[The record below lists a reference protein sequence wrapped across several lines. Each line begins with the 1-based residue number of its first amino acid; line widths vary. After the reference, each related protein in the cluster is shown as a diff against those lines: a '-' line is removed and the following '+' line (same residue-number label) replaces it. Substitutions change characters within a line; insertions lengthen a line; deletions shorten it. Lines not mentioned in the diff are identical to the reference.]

1 MRTNGAQRMSDT
13 DSVPPDAAFQGALPE
28 RVDCVVVGG
37 GIVGV
42 FAALDLARAE
52 RSVLLCE
59 KGGIGLE
66 QSGRNWGWC
75 RTMGRAAAEI
85 PLSREALDRWRT
97 LEAETGVDLGF
108 RQCGTLYLAKNGV
121 DLRRYGRWIET
132 AATRGHH
139 GTTLLDARE
148 VERLLPPGSAAWV
161 GGMHTPSDGR
171 AEPGRAAP
179 VVAGLAARAGAIVRT
194 GCAVRGIET
203 HGGRVQAVVT
213 EHGRVACG
221 QVLVAGGV
229 WSRLLLQGIGL
240 SLPQLGVIST
250 AARTAPMAAGA
261 DIPDCAV
268 GGPDFAYRRRDDGG
282 YTIARRGIA
291 RHDLSCGSL
300 ALGPRF
306 MKSWLSGSDKIRF
319 RPDWSSQTSTL
330 IGSKGASGTSSVFE
344 QCRTLNPAA
353 EHGVMRQGFRRLISN
368 ISAFEGARIAQTWA
382 GMIDVLPDAV
392 PIIDRSRTIE
402 GVYIATGFSGHGFG
416 IAPAAGSLICHI
428 MCGQAPTVD
437 PAPFAAARHG
447 TH

>member
-1 MRTNGAQRMSDT
+1 MRTGGAQRMSGT
-13 DSVPPDAAFQGALPE
+13 DGAAYDAAFQGGLPE

-42 FAALDLARAE
+42 FAALDLARAG

-97 LEAETGVDLGF
+97 LEPDAGVDVGF
-108 RQCGTLYLAKNGV
+108 RQCGTLYLAKSAA

-139 GTTLLDARE
+139 DTTLLDARE
-148 VERLLPPGSAAWV
+148 VETFLPPGSAPWA
-161 GGMHTPSDGR
+161 GGMHTSSDGR

-179 VVAGLAARAGAIVRT
+179 VVAGLAVRAGAMIRT
-194 GCAVRGIET
+194 GCAVRGVET

-250 AARTAPMAAGA
+250 AARTAPTAAGA

-282 YTIARRGIA
+282 YTIARRGVA
-291 RHDLSCGSL
+291 RHDLSRGSL

-306 MKSWLSGSDKIRF
+306 MKSWLGGSDKIRF
-319 RPDWSSQTSTL
+319 RPDWSGQTSTL
-330 IGSKGASGTSSVFE
+330 IGSKSVLGERSVFE
-344 QCRTLNPAA
+344 QCRTLDPAP
-353 EHGVMRQGFRRLISN
+353 EHDVMRQGLRRLVRN
-368 ISAFEGARIAQTWA
+368 ISSFEGVRIAQTWA

-392 PIIDRSRTIE
+392 PVIDRSRMIE
-402 GVYIATGFSGHGFG
+402 GLYIATGFSGHGFG
-416 IAPAAGSLICHI
+416 IAPAAGNLICHI